1 MRTLLT
7 TLIAV
12 IALAA
17 LGCTAQTVDDSTI
30 TAKVKTKLAADTRT
44 SAIKIE
50 VETVNGVVTLTGSVP
65 TDGEKSAAEQV
76 AKNTE
81 DVKSVANR
89 IAVAPAAT
97 MGNVVGDKVGDT
109 AAATGA
115 AISDATIL
123 TKIKSKFVA
132 DGIIGTNVDV
142 TNGVVLLKGMVDNK
156 QEKTKAVELAKTT
169 EGVKSVNDKLTIK
182 K

>member
-1 MRTLLT
+1 MRILLT
-7 TLIAV
+7 TLLAV
-12 IALAA
+12 IALTA

-81 DVKSVANR
+81 DVKSVTNR
-89 IAVAPAAT
+89 IAVTPAAS

-109 AAATGA
+109 ATTTGA

-142 TNGVVLLKGMVDNK
+142 TNGVVLLKGVVDNK
-156 QEKTKAVELAKTT
+156 QEKTKAVELARTT
-169 EGVKSVNDKLTIK
+169 EGVKSVDDKLTIK

>member
-1 MRTLLT
+1 MKMLLT

-12 IALAA
+12 LALAG
-17 LGCTAQTVDDSTI
+17 LGCTAQTVDDSTV
-30 TAKVKTKLAADTRT
+30 TTKVKSKLAADTRT

-50 VETVNGVVTLTGSVP
+50 VETVNGVVTLKGSVP
-65 TDGEKSAAEQV
+65 TEGEKSAAEQI

-81 DVKSVANR
+81 DVKSVANK
-89 IAVAPAAT
+89 IVVTPAAT
-97 MGNVVGDKVGDT
+97 MGNVVGDKIGET
-109 AAATGA
+109 AGAAGA

-142 TNGVVLLKGMVDNK
+142 TNGVVLLKGVVDNAR
-156 QEKTKAVELAKTT
+156 EKTKAAELAKTT
-169 EGVKSVNDKLTIK
+169 EGVKSVDNKLTIK